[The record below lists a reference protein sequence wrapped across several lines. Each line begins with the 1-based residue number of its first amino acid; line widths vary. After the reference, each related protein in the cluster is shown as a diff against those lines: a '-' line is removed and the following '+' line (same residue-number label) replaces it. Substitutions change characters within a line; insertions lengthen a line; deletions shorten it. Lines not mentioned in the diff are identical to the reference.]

1 MAARAA
7 VVSLIA
13 TDPQMNMLGIDEEV
27 VFGSNATDTPR
38 RDRMFVVNKW
48 DEVTSS
54 GGLPVYVATIWFHV
68 PRDMERDY
76 GKIDVAILRMKEIMR
91 SAEQVAGADGWVLAA
106 ATWVADSPD
115 FPDDGYN
122 SLTRY
127 TQFRCAC
134 RNEG

>member
-7 VVSLIA
+7 VVALQAS
-13 TDPQMNMLGIDEEV
+13 DPQLNMLGIDIDV
-27 VFGSNATDTPR
+27 IYGSNSTDTPP

-48 DEVTSS
+48 DDVSSS
-54 GGLPVYVATIWFHV
+54 GGLPVYTTTIWFHM
-68 PRDMERDY
+68 PKDKELDY
-76 GKIDVAILRMKEIMR
+76 GKIDLAILRMKEIMKE
-91 SAEQVAGADGWVLAA
+91 AIHVEGADGWALVS

-134 RNEG
+134 RNIG